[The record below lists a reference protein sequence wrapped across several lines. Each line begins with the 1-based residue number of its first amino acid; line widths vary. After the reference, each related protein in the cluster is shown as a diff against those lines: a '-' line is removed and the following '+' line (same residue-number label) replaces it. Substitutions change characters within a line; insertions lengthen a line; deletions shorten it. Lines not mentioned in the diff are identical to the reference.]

1 MEVYPYKFK
10 PIYKEKIWGGRA
22 LERLFGRKLP
32 DGIMVGES
40 WELADLPEGISI
52 IDNGPSAGKSIHE
65 LIEEDA
71 EAILGEG
78 VNLDNGRFPL
88 LLKFLDANDIL
99 SLQVHPDAEAA
110 ARLGP
115 PAKAKTECWYIVESR
130 NGYIYKGLKPGI
142 TEQDFRNAISEHD
155 DNPEALKALLQRY
168 DVSAGDFHYLPAGT
182 LHALGPGVV
191 VAEIQ
196 TPSYTT
202 YRVSDWGRGREIH
215 ITEALMCIHFDAL
228 PANPPGAEGDILVKT
243 EYFIVRKVN
252 FSPVEQQELPIGNCR
267 AWMTL
272 SGKGKIV
279 TDDVH
284 SDISINPGDTLLIP
298 ASARK
303 LMLSVI
309 EEMTV
314 LEITIPQSS

>member
-1 MEVYPYKFK
+1 
-10 PIYKEKIWGGRA
+10 
-22 LERLFGRKLP
+22 
-32 DGIMVGES
+32 
-40 WELADLPEGISI
+40 
-52 IDNGPSAGKSIHE
+52 
-65 LIEEDA
+65 
-71 EAILGEG
+71 
-78 VNLDNGRFPL
+78 
-88 LLKFLDANDIL
+88 
-99 SLQVHPDAEAA
+99 
-110 ARLGP
+110 
-115 PAKAKTECWYIVESR
+115 
-130 NGYIYKGLKPGI
+130 
-142 TEQDFRNAISEHD
+142 
-155 DNPEALKALLQRY
+155 LLQRY

-228 PANPPGAEGDILVKT
+228 PANPPGAEGDILIKT

-252 FSPVEQQELPIGNCR
+252 FSPIEQQELPIGNCR

-272 SGKGKIV
+272 SGRGKIV
-279 TDDVH
+279 ADDGH
-284 SDISINPGDTLLIP
+284 STASLNPGDTVLIP